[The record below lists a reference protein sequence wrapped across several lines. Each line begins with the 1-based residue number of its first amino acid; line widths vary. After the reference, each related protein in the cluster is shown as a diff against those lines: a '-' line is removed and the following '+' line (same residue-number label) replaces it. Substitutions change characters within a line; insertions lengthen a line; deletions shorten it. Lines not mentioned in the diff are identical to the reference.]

1 MSTLSQ
7 GSSKTDHDIALRPRG
22 YSALQSPLIARIAV
36 IAAFIVLWEVG
47 ARLYNDP
54 EFLATAYQ
62 TAIAI
67 VDLLQNSNIWKA
79 IGYMVAA
86 LVTGFALALITG
98 ASLGMLIGLN
108 RTAYLTFF
116 PIIVLLYA
124 IPQVTLLPLF
134 VLTFGIGIKVKIIYG
149 LTHGFFPIIVCVIA
163 GTQNINPVHLI
174 AAKSMGATRFQ
185 IYRRIVF
192 PFVVPSLFNGMRLGM
207 SAVLIGV
214 ILAELYASQKGIGY
228 YTRHYSDT
236 FSPDKLFALVIL
248 ISVTG
253 ITLNEFLRRAETYF
267 SRWRE

>member
-1 MSTLSQ
+1 MSVFSQ
-7 GSSKTDHDIALRPRG
+7 TSRKIGNHNAAGSRG
-22 YSALQSPLIARIAV
+22 YAVLQSPLVARLVV
-36 IAAFIVLWEVG
+36 IAAFIAFWEIG
-47 ARLYNDP
+47 ARYYNDP
-54 EFLATAYQ
+54 DFLATPSQ
-62 TAIAI
+62 TAIAV
-67 VDLLQNSNIWKA
+67 VDLLQNANIWTA
-79 IGYMVAA
+79 IGYMVVA
-86 LVTGFALALITG
+86 LVAGFALALVAG
-98 ASLGMLIGLN
+98 AGIGMLVGIN
-108 RTAYLTFF
+108 RTTYLTFF

-163 GTQNINPVHLI
+163 GTQNINPVLLT

-192 PFVVPSLFNGMRLGM
+192 PFIVPNLFTGMRLGM

-236 FSPDKLFALVIL
+236 FAPDKLFALVLL
-248 ISVTG
+248 ISVAG
-253 ITLNEFLRRAETYF
+253 ITLNEMLRRVETYY
-267 SRWRE
+267 SRWRG

>member
-1 MSTLSQ
+1 MAILSQ
-7 GSSKTDHDIALRPRG
+7 TSPKNDSESARPPRIFTALH
-22 YSALQSPLIARIAV
+22 SPLIARIAV
-36 IAAFIVLWEVG
+36 IVAFVVFWEIG
-47 ARLYNDP
+47 ARLYNDA
-54 EFLATAYQ
+54 EFLATASQ
-62 TAIAI
+62 TAVAV
-67 VDLLQNSNIWKA
+67 VDLLQNFNIWIA
-79 IGYMVAA
+79 IGYMVMA
-86 LVTGFALALITG
+86 LVAGFVLALATA

-163 GTQNINPVHLI
+163 GTQNINPVLLT
-174 AAKSMGATRFQ
+174 AAKSMGATKLQ

-192 PFVVPSLFNGMRLGM
+192 PFIVPSLFTGMRLGM

-236 FSPDKLFALVIL
+236 FAPDKLFALVFL
-248 ISVTG
+248 ISVAG
-253 ITLNEFLRRAETYF
+253 ITLNEVLRRAETYF